1 MYTEYDANDKM
12 AALCESM
19 RLVERIRDEI
29 AGMGFKAIEY
39 SLTDL
44 MSEIDD
50 ERRDIDDQ
58 LREEDEAERMA
69 EEREYYANCY

>member
-1 MYTEYDANDKM
+1 MYTEYDAQDKM
-12 AALCESM
+12 AALSESI

-29 AGMGFKAIEY
+29 AGMGFKGIEY